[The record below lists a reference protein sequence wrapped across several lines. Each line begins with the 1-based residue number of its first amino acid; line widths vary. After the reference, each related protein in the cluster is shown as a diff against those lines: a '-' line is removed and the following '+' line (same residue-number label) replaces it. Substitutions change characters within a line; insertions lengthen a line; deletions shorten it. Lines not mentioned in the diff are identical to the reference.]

1 MRVHLVRHACAGRKG
16 DWSGSDESRP
26 LDAVGHAQ
34 ARDLARHLG
43 SVPLRRLLTSP
54 AVRCV
59 ETVADLAASHGIE
72 LERTS
77 LLQADA
83 DPGTLLAAL
92 TDPALADAAL
102 CTHGETMKALLPLL
116 RGAGT
121 RVEAD
126 GADDDRLLLK
136 GSVWTLT
143 VDPGPRPT
151 IVELRHVVPSAV
163 ESCAD
168 HPLRPVAEPVPHGS

>member
-1 MRVHLVRHACAGRKG
+1 MRVHLVRHACAGHKE
-16 DWSGSDESRP
+16 DWPGSDESRP
-26 LDAVGHAQ
+26 LDPVGRTQ

-43 SVPLRRLLTSP
+43 TVPLRRLLTSP

-59 ETVADLAASHGIE
+59 ETVAGIATSHGIE

-77 LLQADA
+77 LLAADA
-83 DPGTLLAAL
+83 DPVRLLAAL

-116 RGAGT
+116 RRAGT

-126 GADDDRLLLK
+126 GQDEDRLLLK

-143 VDPGPRPT
+143 VDPRPQPAV
-151 IVELRHVVPSAV
+151 VELRHVVPSAV

-168 HPLRPVAEPVPHGS
+168 HSVRPSGSVPNTV